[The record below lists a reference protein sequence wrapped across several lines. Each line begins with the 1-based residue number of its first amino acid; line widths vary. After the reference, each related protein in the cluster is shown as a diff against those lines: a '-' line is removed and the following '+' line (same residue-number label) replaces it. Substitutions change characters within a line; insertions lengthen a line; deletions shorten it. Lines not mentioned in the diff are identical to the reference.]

1 MADSSTPPPP
11 PPNQLI
17 TLLLGMGVANLVGGV
32 IGFGVA
38 RLTEFYKGPSEGWI
52 MWPSFFLLPMIVGLI
67 AAWFYRRLNR
77 SLGITFLDALWVSLV
92 SVGAAAIILRE
103 GVVCLVIVF
112 PALYLLILTGLLLGR
127 IWFRPD
133 YSRLQLSIFP
143 LLVLLTVTDALYSPT
158 ERAVVTDEIL
168 IHATPD
174 KVWPHVLAFSDI
186 PDRPD
191 YWIFRLGLPY
201 PTQTTNGGNFVGADR
216 QCMFSDG
223 IVIKERVA
231 EFVPGEKLT
240 FDIVEQPTHPEAYG
254 HITLHR
260 GQFVLRDNGNGTTT
274 LLGSSW
280 YTLHVRP
287 VWYFDLWT
295 RDMTRAVHLRVMNHV
310 RRLAEASREQGIV
323 GRFGEVPLQTFALVC
338 ADRN

>member
-1 MADSSTPPPP
+1 MTEPPPLP
-11 PPNQLI
+11 PQNRAG
-17 TLLLGMGVANLVGGV
+17 TLLIGMAMANLVGGV
-32 IGFGVA
+32 LCFGVTK
-38 RLTEFYKGPSEGWI
+38 LIEINHGSNKELFI
-52 MWPSFFLLPMIVGLI
+52 FPSFFLLPLIVGLV

-77 SLGITFLDALWVSLV
+77 SLGITFLNALWVSLV
-92 SVGAAAIILRE
+92 GVGAAAIVLRE

-112 PALYLLILTGLLLGR
+112 PALYGFVLTGLLVGR
-127 IWFRPD
+127 LCFKPD
-133 YSRLQLSIFP
+133 YSKLQLSIFP
-143 LLVLLTVTDALYSPT
+143 LLVLLTVTDAFYSST
-158 ERAVVTDEIL
+158 ERAMVTDEVL
-168 IHATPD
+168 IHATPE
-174 KVWPHVLAFSDI
+174 KVWPHVLAFPDI
-186 PDRPD
+186 PDRSD

-223 IVIKERVA
+223 IVIRERVA
-231 EFVPGEKLT
+231 EFVSREKLT

-274 LLGSSW
+274 LFGSSW

-287 VWYFDLWT
+287 LWYFDLWT

-310 RRLAEASREQGIV
+310 RRLAEESSRID
-323 GRFGEVPLQTFALVC
+323 L
-338 ADRN
+338 

>member
-1 MADSSTPPPP
+1 MTEPPPLP
-11 PPNQLI
+11 PRNRLA
-17 TLLLGMGVANLVGGV
+17 TLLIGMAVANLAGGV
-32 IGFGVA
+32 LCFG
-38 RLTEFYKGPSEGWI
+38 LTKLSDIYKGPSEGWF
-52 MWPSFFLLPMIVGLI
+52 MWPSFFLLPLMVGLV

-77 SLGITFLDALWVSLV
+77 GLGITFLDALWVSLV
-92 SVGAAAIILRE
+92 GVAAAAVVLRE

-112 PALYLLILTGLLLGR
+112 PALYLLILTGLLIGR

-133 YSRLQLSIFP
+133 YSKLQLSIFP
-143 LLVLLTVTDALYSPT
+143 LLILLIVTDAFSSST
-158 ERAVVTDEIL
+158 ERSVVTDEIL
-168 IHATPD
+168 IHARPD
-174 KVWPHVLAFSDI
+174 QVWPHVLAFPEI

-201 PTQTTNGGNFVGADR
+201 PTQTKNGGDFVGADR

-223 IVIKERVA
+223 IVIRERVA
-231 EFVPGEKLT
+231 EFVPRERLS

-260 GQFVLRDNGNGTTT
+260 GQFVLRDNGDGTTT
-274 LLGSSW
+274 LVGSSW

-287 VWYFDLWT
+287 LWYFDLWT

-310 RRLAEASREQGIV
+310 RRLSEEGSR
-323 GRFGEVPLQTFALVC
+323 RDL
-338 ADRN
+338 

>member
-1 MADSSTPPPP
+1 MTEPPPLSP
-11 PPNQLI
+11 QDRWK
-17 TLLLGMGVANLVGGV
+17 TLLIGMAVANLVGGV
-32 IGFGVA
+32 LCFGVVK
-38 RLTEFYKGPSEGWI
+38 LSEIYKGPSEGWF
-52 MWPSFFLLPMIVGLI
+52 MLPSFFLLPLMVGLI
-67 AAWFYRRLNR
+67 AAWFYRLLNR
-77 SLGITFLDALWVSLV
+77 SLAITFLDALWVSLFAV
-92 SVGAAAIILRE
+92 AAAAIVLRE

-112 PALYLLILTGLLLGR
+112 PALYLLILTGLLIGR
-127 IWFRPD
+127 IWFRWN
-133 YSRLQLSIFP
+133 YTRLQLSIFP
-143 LLVLLTVTDALYSPT
+143 LLVLLVLTDAVCSRP
-158 ERAVVTDEIL
+158 ERAMVTDEVL
-168 IHATPD
+168 IRATSGQ
-174 KVWPHVLAFSDI
+174 VWPHVLAFSDI
-186 PDRPD
+186 PERPN

-274 LLGSSW
+274 LFGSSW

-287 VWYFDLWT
+287 LWYFDLWT

-310 RRLAEASREQGIV
+310 RRLAEDTSSRDRAQANSASGNARNA
-323 GRFGEVPLQTFALVC
+323 AL
-338 ADRN
+338 ASAQ

>member
-1 MADSSTPPPP
+1 MSSFTPPPLP
-11 PPNQLI
+11 PQNQLV
-17 TLLLGMGVANLVGGV
+17 TLLIGMGVANLAGGV
-32 IGFGVA
+32 LCFGVT
-38 RLTEFYKGPSEGWI
+38 RLSEIYKGPNEGLFVF
-52 MWPSFFLLPMIVGLI
+52 PSFVLLPLMVGLV

-92 SVGAAAIILRE
+92 GLGAAAVVLRE
-103 GVVCLVIVF
+103 GVVCLVIVS
-112 PALYLLILTGLLLGR
+112 PALYVLILTGLLLGR

-133 YSRLQLSIFP
+133 YSKLQLSIFP
-143 LLVLLTVTDALYSPT
+143 LLVLLTVTDAFYAST

-168 IHATPD
+168 IRATPD
-174 KVWPHVLAFSDI
+174 QVWPHVLAFPDI

-201 PTQTTNGGNFVGADR
+201 PTQTTNGGDFVGADR

-231 EFVPGEKLT
+231 EFVPREKLT

-260 GQFVLRDNGNGTTT
+260 GQFVLRDNRNGTTT
-274 LLGSSW
+274 LFGSSW

-287 VWYFDLWT
+287 LWYFDLWT

-310 RRLAEASREQGIV
+310 RRLAEGDSKID
-323 GRFGEVPLQTFALVC
+323 L
-338 ADRN
+338 

>member
-1 MADSSTPPPP
+1 MSSRASPPLPP
-11 PPNQLI
+11 RNPLM
-17 TLLLGMGVANLVGGV
+17 TLLAGMAVANLAGGV
-32 IGFGVA
+32 LLFAVA
-38 RLTEFYKGPSEGWI
+38 RLSETYKGPNEGFFMI
-52 MWPSFFLLPMIVGLI
+52 PSFFLLPLLVGLI

-77 SLGITFLDALWVSLV
+77 GLGITFLDALWVSLV
-92 SVGAAAIILRE
+92 GVGAAAIVLRE

-112 PALYLLILTGLLLGR
+112 PALYALILTGLLIGR
-127 IWFRPD
+127 IWFRPN
-133 YSRLQLSIFP
+133 YGKLQLSVFP
-143 LLVLLTVTDALYSPT
+143 LLVLLTVTDAFYSST
-158 ERAVVTDEIL
+158 ERATVTDEIL
-168 IHATPD
+168 IQTTPD
-174 KVWPHVLAFSDI
+174 KVWPHVLAFSNI

-201 PTQTTNGGNFVGADR
+201 PTQTTNGGNFVEADR

-231 EFVPGEKLT
+231 EIIPNEKLT

-274 LLGSSW
+274 LFGSSW

-287 VWYFDLWT
+287 LWYFDLWT

-310 RRLAEASREQGIV
+310 RRLAEENT
-323 GRFGEVPLQTFALVC
+323 L
-338 ADRN
+338 

>member
-1 MADSSTPPPP
+1 MTQPPPP
-11 PPNQLI
+11 LPPQNRLV
-17 TLLLGMGVANLVGGV
+17 TLLIGMSVANFVGGV
-32 IGFGVA
+32 LCFGVTK
-38 RLTEFYKGPSEGWI
+38 LNEIYKGSNDGLFI
-52 MWPSFFLLPMIVGLI
+52 FPSFFLLPLMVGLT

-77 SLGITFLDALWVSLV
+77 SLGITFLDGLWVSLV
-92 SVGAAAIILRE
+92 GIGAAAIALRE

-112 PALYLLILTGLLLGR
+112 PALYGLVLTGLLLGR

-133 YSRLQLSIFP
+133 YSKLQLSIFP
-143 LLVLLTVTDALYSPT
+143 LLVLLTVTDALYSST
-158 ERAVVTDEIL
+158 ERAMVTDEIL
-168 IHATPD
+168 IQATPD
-174 KVWPHVLAFSDI
+174 KVWPHVLAFPDI

-216 QCMFSDG
+216 QCMFSNG

-231 EFVPGEKLT
+231 EFIPNEKLT

-274 LLGSSW
+274 LFGSSW

-287 VWYFDLWT
+287 LWYFDIWT
-295 RDMTRAVHLRVMNHV
+295 RDMTHAVHMRVMNNV
-310 RRLAEASREQGIV
+310 RRLAENT
-323 GRFGEVPLQTFALVC
+323 PL
-338 ADRN
+338 

>member
-1 MADSSTPPPP
+1 MSSPPLPP
-11 PPNQLI
+11 QNRLA
-17 TLLLGMGVANLVGGV
+17 TLLIGMAVANLVGGML
-32 IGFGVA
+32 GFGITK
-38 RLTEFYKGPSEGWI
+38 LSEIYKGSNVGLFL
-52 MWPSFFLLPMIVGLI
+52 WPSFFLLPLLVGLI
-67 AAWFYRRLNR
+67 AAWCYRRLAR
-77 SLGITFLDALWVSLV
+77 GLGITFLDALWVSLV
-92 SVGAAAIILRE
+92 GLGAGAIVLQE
-103 GVVCLVIVF
+103 GVVCLVIAF
-112 PALYLLILTGLLLGR
+112 PALYALVLTGLLVGR

-133 YSRLQLSIFP
+133 YGKLQLSIFP
-143 LLVLLTVTDALYSPT
+143 LLVLLTVTDAFYSST
-158 ERAVVTDEIL
+158 ERAMVTDEML
-168 IHATPD
+168 IHTTPD
-174 KVWPHVLAFSDI
+174 KVWPHVLAFPDI

-201 PTQTTNGGNFVGADR
+201 PTQTTNGGDFVGADR

-223 IVIKERVA
+223 IVIRERVA

-274 LLGSSW
+274 LFGSSW

-287 VWYFDLWT
+287 LWYFDIWT

-310 RRLAEASREQGIV
+310 RRLAEDGS
-323 GRFGEVPLQTFALVC
+323 
-338 ADRN
+338 

>member
-1 MADSSTPPPP
+1 MLFRS
-11 PPNQLI
+11 
-17 TLLLGMGVANLVGGV
+17 V
-32 IGFGVA
+32 
-38 RLTEFYKGPSEGWI
+38 
-52 MWPSFFLLPMIVGLI
+52 
-67 AAWFYRRLNR
+67 AAWFWRRLNR
-77 SLGITFLDALWVSLV
+77 SLAITFLDALWVSLL
-92 SVGAAAIILRE
+92 GLAASAAVLRE

-112 PALYLLILTGLLLGR
+112 PALYAFILSGLLLGR
-127 IWFRPD
+127 IWFR
-133 YSRLQLSIFP
+133 RNQTTLQLSIFP
-143 LLVLLTVTDALYSPT
+143 FLILLTLTDAFYSSD
-158 ERAVVTDEIL
+158 ERAMVTDEII
-168 IHATPD
+168 IHATAD

-231 EFVPGEKLT
+231 EFVPRERLT

-260 GQFVLRDNGNGTTT
+260 GRFVLHDNGNGTTT
-274 LLGSSW
+274 LTGSSW

-287 VWYFDLWT
+287 LWYFDLWT
-295 RDMTRAVHLRVMNHV
+295 RDMTRAVHLRVMNHI
-310 RRLAEASREQGIV
+310 RRLAEKERS
-323 GRFGEVPLQTFALVC
+323 
-338 ADRN
+338 

>member
-1 MADSSTPPPP
+1 M
-11 PPNQLI
+11 
-17 TLLLGMGVANLVGGV
+17 TLLIGMAVANLAGGV
-32 IGFGVA
+32 LFFAVA
-38 RLTEFYKGPSEGWI
+38 KLSETYKGPNEGFFMI
-52 MWPSFFLLPMIVGLI
+52 PSFFLLPLLVGLI

-92 SVGAAAIILRE
+92 GVGAAAIVLQE

-112 PALYLLILTGLLLGR
+112 PAFYALVLTGLLIGR
-127 IWFRPD
+127 IWFRPN
-133 YSRLQLSIFP
+133 YSKLQLSVFP
-143 LLVLLTVTDALYSPT
+143 LLLLLTVTDAFYGST
-158 ERAVVTDEIL
+158 ERAMVTDEIL
-168 IHATPD
+168 IQTTPD
-174 KVWPHVLAFSDI
+174 KVWPHVLAFSNI

-201 PTQTTNGGNFVGADR
+201 PTQTTNGGTFVGADR

-231 EFVPGEKLT
+231 EIIPNEKLT

-274 LLGSSW
+274 LFGSSW

-287 VWYFDLWT
+287 LWYFDLWT

-310 RRLAEASREQGIV
+310 RCLAEADQ
-323 GRFGEVPLQTFALVC
+323 L
-338 ADRN
+338 